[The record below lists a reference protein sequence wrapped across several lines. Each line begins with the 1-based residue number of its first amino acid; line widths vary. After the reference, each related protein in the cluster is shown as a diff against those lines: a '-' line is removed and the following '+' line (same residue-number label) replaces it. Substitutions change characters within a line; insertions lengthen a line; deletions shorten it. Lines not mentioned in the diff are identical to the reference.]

1 MIPTFF
7 KYLNS
12 NHNTLSYL
20 PFSKCFSWFLYLGVQ
35 RGTGVFRVFFFHS
48 SSRAWLALHGRFTLA
63 SVWPKNA
70 EKLPVLQIQ
79 ASSVKIRVRGFL
91 FLVSLHIKTDGK
103 TNFFY
108 YDINMQIRRFLT
120 ELVESRG
127 CEKYCLI
134 ITQIWKNTA
143 LLAFSLGV

>member
-1 MIPTFF
+1 MFHFVIKKGKGPWDWIPFFFQWFRQFF

-20 PFSKCFSWFLYLGVQ
+20 LFSKYFSWFLYLVVQ
-35 RGTGVFRVFFFHS
+35 RGTGVFRVFFFFHS
-48 SSRAWLALHGRFTLA
+48 SSRAWLALHSRFTLA

-70 EKLPVLQIQ
+70 EKMPVLQIQ

-103 TNFFY
+103 TNFFLLRHQHV
-108 YDINMQIRRFLT
+108 DKEVFEGVIR
-120 ELVESRG
+120 E
-127 CEKYCLI
+127 
-134 ITQIWKNTA
+134 
-143 LLAFSLGV
+143 